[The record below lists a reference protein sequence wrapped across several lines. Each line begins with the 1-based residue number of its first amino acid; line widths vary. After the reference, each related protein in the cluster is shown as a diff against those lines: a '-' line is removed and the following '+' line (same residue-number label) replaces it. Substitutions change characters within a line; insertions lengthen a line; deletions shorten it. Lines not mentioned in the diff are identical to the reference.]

1 MKYIEFE
8 NDYKHIL
15 MIASS
20 IILLQSQLCSNI
32 ELDIYALCVDAKS
45 GFCIF
50 LIMSESL
57 SELQMLFSGMIN
69 HCIEWIS
76 ITVQFYIIKMVSRR
90 MTIIQDII
98 VIVELIACI
107 FEILQA
113 VLYL

>member
-69 HCIEWIS
+69 QLYGMEIYYIANSYDENGFKTTDLKLNRYWNTKIYWI
-76 ITVQFYIIKMVSRR
+76 T
-90 MTIIQDII
+90 
-98 VIVELIACI
+98 
-107 FEILQA
+107 
-113 VLYL
+113 